1 MRQFHLQ
8 PVCAS
13 VCAALA
19 LVAMSLPAQAQYF
32 SPESF
37 VDAEFKASRALEL
50 IRAQYAYSWGYTGQ
64 GVTIAIID
72 TGVDIDHPEF
82 SGRVSPYL
90 QNYIPGYGP
99 TDMYTDLDV
108 GDNDHGTHVAGLAA
122 AGRNGFGMHGVAYNA
137 TVLPLRT
144 TYDDDELDNAFAR
157 AIQGGAKVLNGSY
170 GPRTFA
176 PRFIPTN
183 PDNPD
188 GTYVNNVGYQKL
200 AFQAVLPTLESSY
213 YQVASAA
220 MADIVMVFSA
230 GNSRQFQPGEY
241 TAIPSGNAMLPLI
254 TPANT
259 TQANPLYRFLD
270 IRKEIDPND
279 AGTFFYVDENDAS
292 DPGRQEI
299 ETWDFSYLKGA
310 LIASVATDPQGII
323 ASYSNLCGA
332 TAAWCIAAPG
342 GGNGQPVYATLPYGN
357 YGPKQGTSMSA
368 PVVSGAAAVLREA
381 FPYMTARQI
390 IEVILTTADSTTLT
404 EWGDEAIY
412 GRGMLDLG
420 TAINGPILFG
430 EPIGGSRFESIFSP
444 NFEVNT
450 QGYDSVWRNNISG
463 TGGMAKAGAGTLT
476 MTGQNSYQGATDI
489 TGGKLVVNG
498 SIASSQLLTVGTDAA
513 LGGSGTVGDTVM
525 YGRMAPGNSVGTLTV
540 AGDYT
545 QLPGSVFELEL
556 GADAIADQLVVN
568 GQADI
573 QGGMIEV
580 RGLKASHLGRQFSFL
595 EANSWGA
602 QTFDNTNID
611 WAFVDMDA
619 AFVGNR
625 VSLSV
630 QRNTTTFASVAQ
642 SRNQRAV
649 AHAVESQGIRGS
661 AYNDVVALEHA
672 ANAPRLFDILS
683 GEIYASTQ
691 SALFDTGGILRQT
704 ALARMR
710 QGEQQSGLVTLG
722 SASGPTVQSAPSG
735 RHSVWGQALGSWGH
749 LGATGDAQQLDR
761 STGGMLFGG
770 DTAVGT
776 NTRVGLAVGFTDSTF
791 RGTSSSRVKAEGYH
805 LMAYIGSQQG
815 HWALRGG
822 VAQSWYDVDA
832 RRSLGYADWGTA
844 SSSAH
849 SQSTQLFAE
858 AGYGMDVGK
867 FKLEPYA
874 GVAQVWLRQAGF
886 NENGS
891 PVGLQAG
898 STSDAVTFTTLGLR
912 TGLMLDQ
919 GKYGSLQATAGL
931 GWRHAFGD
939 VDASRSLRF
948 ATGSAYSVVGTPLA
962 KNAMVAELGV
972 DWVASAASRV
982 NISYVGQIAGG
993 TQDHGVQARASWAF

>member
-1 MRQFHLQ
+1 MMRQFRLQ

-19 LVAMSLPAQAQYF
+19 LAAMPLAIQAQKL

-50 IRAQYAYSWGYTGQ
+50 IRAQYAYSWGYTGK
-64 GVTIAIID
+64 GVTIAIVD
-72 TGVDIDHPEF
+72 SGVDVNHPEF

-90 QNYIPGYGP
+90 QNYDPDYSV
-99 TDMYTDLDV
+99 TDVYSGLDI

-144 TYDDDELDNAFAR
+144 SYGDGQLDNAFAR
-157 AIQGGAKVLNGSY
+157 AIQSGAKVLNGSY
-170 GPRTFA
+170 GPNVLV
-176 PRFIPTN
+176 PRFIED
-183 PDNPD
+183 PDDPD
-188 GTYVNNVGYQKL
+188 SYIKNDDY
-200 AFQAVLPTLESSY
+200 AVLGFQPVLPDIESDY
-213 YQVASAA
+213 KNVKAA
-220 MADIVMVFSA
+220 AAADIVMVFSA
-230 GNSRQFQPGEY
+230 GNERESQPGAY
-241 TAIPSGNAMLPLI
+241 TAMPSGNGMLPLI
-254 TPANT
+254 TPTNT
-259 TQANPLYRFLD
+259 SLAGGPNPLYRILDGSKEFDTNDADDLRFLD
-270 IRKEIDPND
+270 EAGAPID
-279 AGTFFYVDENDAS
+279 ERRLS
-292 DPGRQEI
+292 ES
-299 ETWDFSYLKGA
+299 WDFSGLKGA
-310 LIASVATDPQGII
+310 LIASVATDPQGVI

-332 TAAWCIAAPG
+332 AAAWCIAAPG
-342 GGNGQPVYATLPYGN
+342 GGNGRPVYSTLPYSV
-357 YGPKQGTSMSA
+357 YGPMQGTSMSA
-368 PVVSGAAAVLREA
+368 PVVAGAAAVLREA

-404 EWGDEAIY
+404 AWGDQAVY

-420 TAINGPILFG
+420 TAVNGPILFG
-430 EPIGGSRFESIFSP
+430 EPIGGSRFESIFPSD
-444 NFEVNT
+444 FRVDT
-450 QGYDSVWRNNISG
+450 KGYDSTWRNNISG

-476 MTGQNSYQGATDI
+476 MTGQNTYLGATDI
-489 TGGKLVVNG
+489 TGGRLVVNG
-498 SIASSQLLTVGTDAA
+498 SIATSALLTVGKDAA
-513 LGGSGTVGDTVM
+513 LGGSGTVGKTQM
-525 YGRMAPGNSVGTLTV
+525 SGRMAPGNSVGTLTV

-545 QLPGSVFELEL
+545 QFSGSVFEVEL
-556 GADAIADQLVVN
+556 GPDASTDKLVVN
-568 GQADI
+568 GKADI

-580 RGLKASHLGRQFSFL
+580 RGLRASHLGRQFSFL
-595 EANSWGA
+595 EASSWGA
-602 QTFDNTNID
+602 QSFDNTDID
-611 WAFVDMDA
+611 WAFVDLDA
-619 AFVGNR
+619 AFVGNS

-630 QRNTTTFASVAQ
+630 QRNATSFASVAQ

-649 AHAVESQGIRGS
+649 AQAVESQGISG
-661 AYNDVVALEHA
+661 AAFNDVVALEHA
-672 ANAPRLFDILS
+672 ADAPRLFDMLS

-691 SALFDTGGILRQT
+691 SALFDTSGILRQT
-704 ALARMR
+704 ALARTR
-710 QGEQQSGLVTLG
+710 QGEQQSG

-735 RHSVWGQALGSWGH
+735 SHAVWGQALGSWGH
-749 LGATGDAQQLDR
+749 LGATGDAEQLDR

-776 NTRVGLAVGFTDSTF
+776 NTRAGLAVGFTDSTF
-791 RGTSSSRVKAEGYH
+791 NGAGSSRVNAEGYH
-805 LMAYIGSQQG
+805 LMAYVGSQQG
-815 HWALRGG
+815 PWALRGG
-822 VAQSWYDVDA
+822 VAQSWYDVDT

-858 AGYGMDVGK
+858 AGYGIDAGK

-874 GVAQVWLRQAGF
+874 GLAQVWLRQAGF
-886 NENGS
+886 TESGS
-891 PVGLQAG
+891 PVGLQAS
-898 STSDAVTFTTLGLR
+898 STNDAVTFTTLGLR
-912 TGLMLDQ
+912 TGLTLDQ

-972 DWVASAASRV
+972 DWVANTASRV
-982 NISYVGQIAGG
+982 SISYVGQIAGG